1 MRSKIL
7 LITASVVLCII
18 ILLFVVHWLWSE
30 VNNVTDNVLQFIR
43 SWNQI
48 VHEIYTWNRSTHNW
62 LYGWNDSH
70 TTTRIDDDDRES
82 TNRDTQI
89 YPRARDTDTHT
100 HSHDYM
106 VWWAW
111 TPISPIK
118 LLPPLCYD
126 RIVIIRYKT
135 SDPIKS
141 RLGEDCV
148 FQFVA
153 SMIGKYFDNAYTLP
167 LHLTNQFAIFSRKE

>member
-1 MRSKIL
+1 MWQTMCFSSL
-7 LITASVVLCII
+7 G
-18 ILLFVVHWLWSE
+18 
-30 VNNVTDNVLQFIR
+30 
-43 SWNQI
+43 
-48 VHEIYTWNRSTHNW
+48 HEIKLSTKYTHETDRHIIDSMVETIRIRPLELMMTIESQQIETHK
-62 LYGWNDSH
+62 S
-70 TTTRIDDDDRES
+70 IRELE
-82 TNRDTQI
+82 RH
-89 YPRARDTDTHT
+89 THT

-153 SMIGKYFDNAYTLP
+153 SMIGKYLIMHTRYHSIWLINLQYLVGRNKYQP
-167 LHLTNQFAIFSRKE
+167 ESLLTWL